1 MFSDG
6 CIYLV
11 VGTFEICKMVL
22 PLNIFFSSLAL
33 AIRIL
38 ISSFYLL
45 LMASLVFSLS
55 GGQTRAYAFESGDV
69 ITDINNLAQ
78 WDITDDTVRLEATL
92 GKMTVRKIEDT
103 LGALNFSTRKRGECT
118 KAHMIRSFVQ
128 HWERIKTGAVA
139 SEAHR
144 QGMALLEREVADG
157 SAGGSASASGGEAV
171 VPFGGYAHRLS
182 DDPEGDDPATN
193 LLGNDEVD
201 ELITKARDSGWN
213 VKVCNLSRLALK
225 EKYGI
230 MSLTCTVLDL
240 RGSDQKTLGT
250 VNMTADIGKS
260 VSTLCVEMAE
270 YLHEQ
275 GLVEDRNWKQVIF
288 YDAMPLVEN
297 WKSLKAYGI
306 TEDTVKVVVRLYSV
320 DDARFM
326 DIMTG
331 NTDSQKVMTIQDFL
345 DINDPE
351 DTVPDEDDTALFSPS
366 FLRVFEDD
374 ASLSVKVF
382 VQQTLLFAV
391 PMSPIA
397 TVADTKDRIVQTIN
411 SLQGHLKMPI
421 SSDDFV
427 LKVSGRA
434 MSDDAE
440 LSTFAMEGNTELR
453 ISMEFR
459 IRGGGK
465 AVKGVKKDTMS
476 KAVVVAK
483 LKTEMLKKVSSVNIP
498 NMAVDKKIIEE
509 AGQILTNIYNTAET
523 NAEMS
528 FRFLLQKLDAKT
540 LGDTKSS
547 QVMDALKLNHA
558 DARVFK
564 LSELLLKDAF
574 PALYNLYEEVGG
586 MIESAEMTCE
596 FVINGAFLKPD
607 CFLNWPLIKK
617 EIEAE
622 QVRRAPPVVISSD
635 DMHL

>member
-1 MFSDG
+1 
-6 CIYLV
+6 
-11 VGTFEICKMVL
+11 
-22 PLNIFFSSLAL
+22 
-33 AIRIL
+33 
-38 ISSFYLL
+38 
-45 LMASLVFSLS
+45 MASLVFSLS

-103 LGALNFSTRKRGECT
+103 LGALNFSTRKRGGCT

-157 SAGGSASASGGEAV
+157 SAGGSTSASGGEAV

-182 DDPEGDDPATN
+182 DDPEGDDPDTN

-201 ELITKARDSGWN
+201 ELIAQARDSGWN
-213 VKVCNLSRLALK
+213 VKVCNLTRLALK

-230 MSLTCTVLDL
+230 VSLTCTVLDL
-240 RGSDQKTLGT
+240 RGSDRKTLGT
-250 VNMTADIGKS
+250 VSMTADIGKS
-260 VSTLCVEMAE
+260 VCTLCVEMAE
-270 YLHEQ
+270 HLHEQ

-288 YDAMPLVEN
+288 YDDMPLVET
-297 WKSLKAYGI
+297 WKSLKACGI
-306 TEDTVKVVVRLYSV
+306 TQDTDKVIVRLYSV

-331 NTDSQKVMTIQDFL
+331 NHDNMGIITIQDFL
-345 DINDPE
+345 DIAVKDPE

-366 FLRVFEDD
+366 FLRVFEEEE
-374 ASLSVKVF
+374 SLSVKVF
-382 VQQTLLFAV
+382 VQKTLLFAV

-421 SSDDFV
+421 ASDDFV

-440 LSTFAMEGNTELR
+440 LSTFAMEGNAELR

-476 KAVVVAK
+476 KAVVVSK
-483 LKTEMLKKVSSVNIP
+483 LKTEMLKKVSSLNIAS
-498 NMAVDKKIIEE
+498 MVVDKKIIDE
-509 AGQILTNIYNTAET
+509 AGQVLTNIFNTAET

-540 LGDTKSS
+540 LGDTNSS
-547 QVMDALKLNHA
+547 QIMDALKLNHA

-574 PALYNLYEEVGG
+574 PALYNLHEEVGG

-622 QVRRAPPVVISSD
+622 QARRALPVVISSD